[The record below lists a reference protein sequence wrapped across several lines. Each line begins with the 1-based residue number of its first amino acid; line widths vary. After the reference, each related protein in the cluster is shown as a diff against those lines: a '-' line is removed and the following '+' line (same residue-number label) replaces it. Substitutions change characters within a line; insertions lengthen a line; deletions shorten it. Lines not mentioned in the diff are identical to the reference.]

1 MLDKIQLALG
11 AFLMFGSVGS
21 METERMSF
29 AMGTTIA
36 LVGIIVAMNAIAR
49 INLRGE

>member
-21 METERMSF
+21 METDRMSF
-29 AMGTTIA
+29 AAGTTFA
-36 LVGIIVAMNAIAR
+36 LIGIIVAMNAVSR
-49 INLRGE
+49 MNLHGE

>member
-1 MLDKIQLALG
+1 MLDKLQLAIG

-36 LVGIIVAMNAIAR
+36 LVGIIVAMNAVSR
-49 INLRGE
+49 MNLHGE